1 MNKLTKRIIEIVLGL
16 ALLLLFSAS
25 ALAQDQPPPPEA
37 GQISAPLRSAAYPEA
52 TTPTSFDTTNLIKG
66 SSTAFCRKARYKR
79 RSAPRGPGLCPG
91 GATFAAAKRKFPCI

>member
-1 MNKLTKRIIEIVLGL
+1 MNKLTRRIIEVILGL

-52 TTPTSFDTTNLIKG
+52 LYPHGIVPDWAAAT
-66 SSTAFCRKARYKR
+66 SSTP
-79 RSAPRGPGLCPG
+79 RS
-91 GATFAAAKRKFPCI
+91 K